1 MPASMC
7 EDIPDY
13 GDLEIEME
21 PYERL
26 EQAIPEIT
34 ARLCQLAGFDSD
46 VSALEPETREKLDAA
61 LAQIEDAALTLIA
74 VLDYM
79 RIDKA
84 IRRPSEEWRDQLR
97 RMRDGR
103 LDLADAVTDGRVP
116 IALRHGARRA
126 GLWDSLA
133 PNWLHGL
140 RDDRRALRLAVEAAL
155 ADKMLEDP
163 RGRPDNFHLHSF
175 IARVSA
181 ASQIFTGKPLAR
193 SVTSETGSG
202 GRSGGKP
209 SGPGIAFVRVCLVS
223 VIGAISDEAIAHGI
237 RRAAKD
243 PRLLR

>member
-1 MPASMC
+1 
-7 EDIPDY
+7 
-13 GDLEIEME
+13 ME

-34 ARLCQLAGFDSD
+34 TRLCQLAGFDSD
-46 VSALEPETREKLDAA
+46 VSALEPKTREKLNAA
-61 LAQIEDAALTLIA
+61 LIQIEDAALALIA
-74 VLDYM
+74 NLDYI

-84 IRRPSEEWRDQLR
+84 IRRPTEEWRDQLR
-97 RMRDGR
+97 RLRDGR
-103 LDLADAVTDGRVP
+103 LNLADAVTDGRVP

-175 IARVSA
+175 IAKVSA
-181 ASQIFTGKPLAR
+181 ASQNFTGMPLAR
-193 SVTSETGSG
+193 SVTSESGSE
-202 GRSGGKP
+202 GRPAGKP
-209 SGPGIAFVRVCLVS
+209 SGPGIAFVRVCLVP
-223 VIGAISDEAIAHGI
+223 VIGVISDEAIAHGI

>member
-26 EQAIPEIT
+26 EQAIPKIK
-34 ARLCQLAGFDSD
+34 AKLYQLVDFYSD
-46 VSALEPETREKLDAA
+46 VSTLEPETRGKLDTA

-84 IRRPSEEWRDQLR
+84 IRRPSEEWRDQLCR
-97 RMRDGR
+97 LRDGQ
-103 LDLADAVTDGRVP
+103 LDLAVAITDGRVS
-116 IALRHGARRA
+116 IALRHGVRRA

-140 RDDRRALRLAVEAAL
+140 HDDRRALRSAVDAAL
-155 ADKMLEDP
+155 ADEMLKDP

-175 IARVSA
+175 IAKISA
-181 ASQIFTGKPLAR
+181 ACQIFTGKPLAR
-193 SVTSETGSG
+193 SVTSETK
-202 GRSGGKP
+202 GRPAGKP
-209 SGPGIAFVRVCLVS
+209 SGPGIALVRVCLMP

-237 RRAAKD
+237 RQAAKD
-243 PRLLR
+243 PRLMR